1 MSWFKHLSF
10 YSLPES
16 FRLPANFEELL
27 QPLALKP
34 LGRADFATRGFVSP
48 IGPDH
53 SELSHTLQGACM
65 VRLGIEEKVLP
76 SSLIAQEL
84 DRRVRAYQAARDG
97 RRPGKKTR
105 EQLKDEIVADFM
117 KRAFVRS
124 SAVTAYIDEISGV
137 LVVNSTS
144 DRAAEKLIS
153 ALREALTTFA
163 VEPWQPGGHLGVVMS
178 DWLVEGQCTRGFA
191 LADAVELTDPVERRT
206 TVRAK
211 RHDLTSEEIRQHAQ
225 AGKQVSQLA
234 LIFDDRLSFT
244 LDVQFKVRGLRFLDC
259 VMDDLGDGGGDVVGE
274 FDARFALMT
283 LEVRRLLGALRE
295 VAP

>member
-1 MSWFKHLSF
+1 MFKNLSF
-10 YSLPES
+10 YRLPEQ
-16 FRLPANFEELL
+16 FTAPEDFDELL

-34 LGRADFATRGFVSP
+34 LGSVDFATRGFVSP
-48 IGPDH
+48 IPDH
-53 SELSHTLQGACM
+53 SGLSHTLQGACM

-84 DRRVRAYQAARDG
+84 DRRVRAIEQRDG

-105 EQLKDEIVADFM
+105 EQLKDDIVADFM

-124 SAVTAYIDEISGV
+124 SAITAYIDEISGV

-144 DRAAEKLIS
+144 ERAAEKLIS
-153 ALREALTTFA
+153 ALRGALTTFA

-178 DWLVEGQCTRGFA
+178 QWLVDGQCTHGFQ
-191 LADAVELTDPVERRT
+191 LADAVELTDPVERQT
-206 TVRAK
+206 TVKAK

-244 LDVQFKVRGLRFLDC
+244 LDTQFKVRGLRFLDC

-283 LEVRRLLGALRE
+283 LEVRRLVKALRE